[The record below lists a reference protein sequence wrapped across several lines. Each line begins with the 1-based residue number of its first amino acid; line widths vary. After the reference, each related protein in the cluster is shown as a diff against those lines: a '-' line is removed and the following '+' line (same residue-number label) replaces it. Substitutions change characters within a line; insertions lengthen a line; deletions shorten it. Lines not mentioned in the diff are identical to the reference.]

1 MIFYLIGILVILCL
15 AALLK
20 ITELS
25 KKNNELKDHYEEERE
40 EYIETLEDYR
50 NTLGALNDKILEY
63 QQREIDL
70 KDIVDKDTHAETKAE
85 LEKVREEYIQLK
97 NKYDSFV
104 SKRKS
109 SEVKLGAIA
118 ETLTPFLEGFPYNP
132 KNLRSLGSP
141 IDYVSFE
148 EEEVTFI
155 EVKSGESKL
164 SKRQRDIQKLVEE
177 GKVKFEIHR
186 IGEKGLKVEEQK

>member
-1 MIFYLIGILVILCL
+1 MLSLLIGILVILCL
-15 AALLK
+15 
-20 ITELS
+20 ITLFQVVNLS
-25 KKNNELKDHYEEERE
+25 KENKRLKAQFEEKRG
-40 EYIETLEDYR
+40 EYLETLENYR
-50 NTLGALNDKILEY
+50 ETLGALNDKILEY
-63 QQREIDL
+63 EQREIDL
-70 KDIVDKDTHAETKAE
+70 KEIVDKETHNETKAE
-85 LEKVREEYIQLK
+85 LEKVREEYVQLK
-97 NKYDSFV
+97 GKYDSFV

-148 EEEVTFI
+148 EEGVTFI
-155 EVKSGESKL
+155 EVKSGDSKL
-164 SKRQRDIQKLVEE
+164 SKKQKDIKKLIEE

-186 IGEKGLKVEEQK
+186 IGEKGLKVEE